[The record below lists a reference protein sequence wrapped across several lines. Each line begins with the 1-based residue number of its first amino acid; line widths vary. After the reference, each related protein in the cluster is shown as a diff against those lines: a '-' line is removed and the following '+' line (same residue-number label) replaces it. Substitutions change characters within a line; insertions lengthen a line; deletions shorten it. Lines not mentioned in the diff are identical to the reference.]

1 MNFGRRQV
9 KSIVGMAF
17 AVLGAVA
24 WFFQLYIPAAI
35 LWGAAMVIVF
45 SLNKRKKQGQ
55 RRR

>member
-1 MNFGRRQV
+1 MNFGRRQLKGV
-9 KSIVGMAF
+9 VGMVF

-45 SLNKRKKQGQ
+45 SLNKRRKQGQ
-55 RRR
+55 RR

>member
-1 MNFGRRQV
+1 MNFGQRQV

-35 LWGAAMVIVF
+35 LWGAAMVIVL
-45 SLNKRKKQGQ
+45 SLNKRRKQRQ
-55 RRR
+55 RR